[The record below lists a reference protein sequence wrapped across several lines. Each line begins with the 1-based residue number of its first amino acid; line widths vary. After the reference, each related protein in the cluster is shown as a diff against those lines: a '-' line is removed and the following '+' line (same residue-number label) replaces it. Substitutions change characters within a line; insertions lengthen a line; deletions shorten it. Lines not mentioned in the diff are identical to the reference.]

1 MTDLFS
7 PTSDWRPPTVLPDLS
22 STKILGVDLETFDP
36 GLKKHGPGSIRKDGH
51 VAGISIAGDNGKGY
65 YLPIAHQDGGNLP
78 KPLVI
83 NYLTELLSSDTPKVF
98 ANALYDLEWL
108 HSLGIKVN
116 GKCYDVQLLE
126 HLIDENQKDYSLK
139 ALGLKYVGEGKDEN
153 LLVDA
158 VRSILGKKDVKGNLW
173 RLHSSYVGPYAEQDA
188 ILPVKILAK
197 QWKEIEKQDL
207 KKIVNLETDLTSSLL
222 SMRVKGVNVDLD
234 NAEQVSKRLER
245 QEYEAQDLLN
255 KKSGIDCN
263 VWANESLGRA
273 YDNCSIPYGRT
284 PTGKPSFTQNFLD
297 FAEDELSSLVLK
309 VRKLNKLRNSFIH
322 GMILEK
328 HIDGRV
334 HCQFNARGAVT
345 GRFSSSNP
353 NLQQVPARD
362 EELSK
367 LIRGLFLPEKDEK
380 WYCIDYAQQEPRL
393 LVHFASRLKLP
404 ESITALSAYKNDET
418 TDFHTMVASMA
429 GIKRKQAKT
438 INLGLFYGMGKKKLA
453 NQLGLETE
461 EAEKL
466 FRKYHTRVPFVRG
479 LYDRMLNYASK
490 NGYVKTLLGRK
501 RHFDLWENAN
511 DFGSMGHPLEKAKEV
526 YKGKPIRRAYTHKA
540 LNSLIQGSAADVTK
554 AAMLKI
560 HKAGLLTPLV
570 TVHDELDF
578 SVPQTSEGDK
588 MLKEIVHEMRN
599 CVDLDLPLQVDVES
613 GNNWGNIE

>member
-1 MTDLFS
+1 
-7 PTSDWRPPTVLPDLS
+7 
-22 STKILGVDLETFDP
+22 
-36 GLKKHGPGSIRKDGH
+36 
-51 VAGISIAGDNGKGY
+51 
-65 YLPIAHQDGGNLP
+65 
-78 KPLVI
+78 
-83 NYLTELLSSDTPKVF
+83 
-98 ANALYDLEWL
+98 
-108 HSLGIKVN
+108 
-116 GKCYDVQLLE
+116 
-126 HLIDENQKDYSLK
+126 
-139 ALGLKYVGEGKDEN
+139 
-153 LLVDA
+153 
-158 VRSILGKKDVKGNLW
+158 
-173 RLHSSYVGPYAEQDA
+173 
-188 ILPVKILAK
+188 VKILTK

-207 KKIVNLETDLTSSLL
+207 KKIVNLETDLTPSLL
-222 SMRVKGVNVDLD
+222 NMRVKGVNVDLD

-245 QEYEAQDLLN
+245 QEHEAQDLLN

-328 HIDGRV
+328 HVDGRV

-367 LIRGLFLPEKDEK
+367 LIRGLFLPEKDER

-453 NQLGLETE
+453 NQLGLETD

-511 DFGSMGHPLEKAKEV
+511 DFGSMGHPLKKAKEV